1 MTRSGS
7 LRTFLCCGEDGGGSR
22 SPVVPASG
30 RVELPV
36 TEFGVHRPREFL
48 GRDDFAVVWKL
59 REDTTDC
66 YFPRAWAERK
76 RRLRRAPDIARVLI
90 GRPPAKRAARASSAH
105 TSERHAPSR
114 RRMWAEAARPATA
127 RSRAQPFKIGG
138 RSTWCCW
145 HDGGHSAPCS
155 RPCWTRRPYR
165 RPDRCGRVA
174 HIPRLVR
181 ASSPSGCSLGRT
193 TAAPRL
199 PAQPGSPTLPLVL
212 IISSDGQ
219 LGTPI
224 AVPTWAACR
233 IARHSLPDAGPTGLV
248 EASPMSPPC
257 GREEGTVPGVA
268 LG

>member
-1 MTRSGS
+1 
-7 LRTFLCCGEDGGGSR
+7 
-22 SPVVPASG
+22 
-30 RVELPV
+30 
-36 TEFGVHRPREFL
+36 
-48 GRDDFAVVWKL
+48 
-59 REDTTDC
+59 
-66 YFPRAWAERK
+66 
-76 RRLRRAPDIARVLI
+76 VLI